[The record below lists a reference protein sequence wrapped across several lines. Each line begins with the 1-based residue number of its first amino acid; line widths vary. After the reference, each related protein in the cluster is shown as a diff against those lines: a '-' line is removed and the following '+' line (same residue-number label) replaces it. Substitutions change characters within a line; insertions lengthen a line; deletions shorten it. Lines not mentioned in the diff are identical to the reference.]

1 MFIGSCSTRFRTL
14 EEISETV
21 RQLLAKLII
30 GLIVLTGVLPLLP
43 HNDFGN
49 AAHAH
54 GIVQVEAGSTATPDS
69 NPGDKNNHPVVDC
82 NTVSHVFIT
91 AFLTDAV
98 SSDDG
103 NIQFPD
109 YSPRASSRIII
120 PIPPPPNA

>member
-1 MFIGSCSTRFRTL
+1 MSTLARPANCRTPEDIL
-14 EEISETV
+14 KTV
-21 RQLLAKLII
+21 RQFLAKLMI

-69 NPGDKNNHPVVDC
+69 NPVDKSNHPAVDC
-82 NTVSHVFIT
+82 NTVSHVFVT
-91 AFLTDAV
+91 AFLTDVV

-103 NIQFPD
+103 NNQFPD
-109 YSPRASSRIII
+109 YSPRASSRNIT
-120 PIPPPPNA
+120 PTPPPPNA